1 MSRNRNTYARHWN
14 ILADGGSGTY
24 LYAREAAPGV
34 WLFIEIH
41 DLPDMMGRN
50 ATARWSA
57 SVDVV
62 DVFATSPETLASA
75 IQSCGWEG
83 IYDIE
88 GGPTPLMLAE
98 VLHSYGAK
106 SPMWSGEAGRVNEH
120 NFYDSPGEEHRP
132 FRDIRAEARREAEA
146 LLDAQYRDKVLDSRI
161 VNKLG
166 QTAREYADGTP
177 GLWSALRRIASDPDA
192 SPSQKLVL
200 KMYGAAGQTLGG
212 DAVPDDL
219 RN

>member
-1 MSRNRNTYARHWN
+1 MRRNTYARNW
-14 ILADGGSGTY
+14 ITLADGGSGNY

-34 WLFIEIH
+34 WLFIEVL
-41 DLPDMMGRN
+41 DLPDMMGRD
-50 ATARWSA
+50 ATVRWCA
-57 SVDVV
+57 QVDVV
-62 DVFATSPETLASA
+62 DIFATSPETIDSA
-75 IQSCGWEG
+75 IQSCGDWVHE
-83 IYDIE
+83 IE

-120 NFYDSPGEEHRP
+120 NFYDSPDERHRP

-146 LLDAQYRDKVLDSRI
+146 LLDAQYRDEVLDSRI
-161 VNKLG
+161 VNALG
-166 QTAREYADGTP
+166 QTAREYANGME
-177 GLWSALRRIASDPDA
+177 GLWSALRRIAADPSA